1 MKSGRSAD
9 TTVRVDRST
18 SSAIARIAREAGV
31 ARKEIVALAVE
42 QLRRQRVLESANAGF
57 AAIKRDSA
65 AWREELEDRGIWE
78 STVADGLADE

>member
-1 MKSGRSAD
+1 MKPGRSAD
-9 TTVRVDRST
+9 TTVRVDRAT

-42 QLRRQRVLESANAGF
+42 RLRRQRVLESANAGF

-65 AWREELEDRGIWE
+65 AWREELGERGVWE
-78 STVADGLADE
+78 STVADGLEDG